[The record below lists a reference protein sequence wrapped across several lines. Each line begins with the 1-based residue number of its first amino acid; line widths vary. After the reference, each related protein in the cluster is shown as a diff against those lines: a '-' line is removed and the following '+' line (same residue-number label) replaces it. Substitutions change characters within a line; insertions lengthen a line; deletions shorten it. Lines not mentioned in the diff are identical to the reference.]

1 MTTPTKTSK
10 MNDNAKAWVAALRS
24 GEFKQAKQYLHLKDE
39 VAGDSFCCLGVACK
53 MFDAANPDV
62 LRIGRTRGFVEYD
75 SCGSILPYVVQQWLG
90 LGATTG
96 VFDRGNKS
104 LASQNDSGK
113 SFAEIADIIES
124 EPEGLFA

>member
-1 MTTPTKTSK
+1 

-24 GEFKQAKQYLHLKDE
+24 GEFKQAKQSLHLKDE

-53 MFDAANPDV
+53 MFDDDNPGA
-62 LRIGRTRGFVEYD
+62 LRISRNHGTMEYD
-75 SCGSILPYVVQQWLG
+75 SWGSILPYAVQQWLG
-90 LGATTG
+90 LGDTTG
-96 VFDRGNKS
+96 GFDRGNKS